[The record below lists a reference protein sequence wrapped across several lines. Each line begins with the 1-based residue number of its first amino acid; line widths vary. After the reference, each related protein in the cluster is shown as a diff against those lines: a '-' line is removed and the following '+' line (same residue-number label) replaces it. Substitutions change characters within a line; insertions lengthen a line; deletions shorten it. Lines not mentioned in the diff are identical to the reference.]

1 MACIKAKSV
10 EEQKKLLTVS
20 IRNEV
25 VHDLVT
31 QMYAFRPKP
40 DRAYCTTVA
49 KELVKKYP
57 FMKDSGTSV
66 TGYVSFSQHY
76 YVKPACFI
84 FFSTFQG
91 SWEKKL
97 IERVHNVQSSSGR
110 KRSPLSEELP
120 VSRSKRGHP
129 KATSHARYPHIDV
142 LENDEASNQ
151 RNVKELNKELQ
162 RGNPRKEIV
171 ISLLQQTFSARREDV
186 LKEEDGITFADILE
200 AHPVLA
206 LPYAVS
212 EEHNL

>member
-1 MACIKAKSV
+1 MF
-10 EEQKKLLTVS
+10 
-20 IRNEV
+20 
-25 VHDLVT
+25 
-31 QMYAFRPKP
+31 Y
-40 DRAYCTTVA
+40 
-49 KELVKKYP
+49 
-57 FMKDSGTSV
+57 
-66 TGYVSFSQHY
+66 
-76 YVKPACFI
+76 I

-162 RGNPRKEIV
+162 RGNPRKEI
-171 ISLLQQTFSARREDV
+171 ISLLQQTFSARR
-186 LKEEDGITFADILE
+186 EDGITFADILE